1 MLPEGL
7 NVFGQS
13 FYERRGGKSFMNES
27 VNPSS
32 GRNRKKRSAVI
43 VALTIFFF
51 ATFSALGIW
60 QIERLGWKLDLI
72 ARVDARVNAMPV
84 NVPVEADWPLVNAAR
99 NEYQHVQISG
109 HFLNDKEALVYA
121 STERGPGYWVLT
133 PLVGTDGVTVFVNR
147 GFVPLDRKEATTR
160 QAGEVAGAVT
170 VTGLLRL
177 NEPKGT
183 LLRSNEPSED
193 RWYSRD
199 VLAMGAARGLQHVGP
214 FFIDAD
220 GTPNPG
226 GLPVGGLTIIHF
238 RNSHLSY
245 ALTWFAMALMAIAG
259 GVILLRAER
268 RRA

>member
-1 MLPEGL
+1 
-7 NVFGQS
+7 
-13 FYERRGGKSFMNES
+13 MNEAI
-27 VNPSS
+27 NPSS

-43 VALTIFFF
+43 VALTVFFF
-51 ATFSALGIW
+51 TTFSALGIW
-60 QIERLGWKLDLI
+60 QIERLAWKLDLI

-84 NVPVEADWPLVNAAR
+84 PAPAKADWPSVNAAR
-99 NEYQHVQISG
+99 NEYQHVQLSG

-133 PLVGTDGVTVFVNR
+133 PLVEADGATVFVNR
-147 GFVPLDRKEATTR
+147 GFVPLDRKDPATR
-160 QAGEVAGAVT
+160 QAGEVSGEVK

-183 LLRSNEPSED
+183 LLRSNAPEQD

-199 VLAMGAARGLQHVGP
+199 VLAMGEARGLQSVAP
-214 FFIDAD
+214 YFVDAD
-220 GTPNPG
+220 GTANPG

-245 ALTWFAMALMAIAG
+245 AVTWFAMALMSIAG
-259 GVILLRAER
+259 GVILLKAER